1 MLDRDMHL
9 RLAMWHTAV
18 KSGWKY
24 PPREQLT
31 QAELTREE
39 DLRRAL
45 LEARK
50 NAKEE
55 DFAVP
60 SRSIRLLFGVKG
72 T

>member
-1 MLDRDMHL
+1 MHL
-9 RLAMWHTAV
+9 RLSMWHTAV
-18 KSGWKY
+18 KSGWTY
-24 PPREQLT
+24 PRRDQMT

-45 LEARK
+45 LEVRK

-55 DFAVP
+55 EFATP
-60 SRSIRLLFGVKG
+60 SRSIRLLIGIKG